1 MMTTGKLR
9 RLTAFSTDPLGGNPA
24 GVWIGPALPD
34 SDTMQGIAKE
44 VGFSETAFLAPDS
57 GTDRMIRYFSPQT
70 EIPFCGH
77 ATIAAGVAL
86 GESDGDGTYRLETP
100 VGQVPVSTRLRDAVR
115 EASLA
120 SVPPRQRVASDELI
134 GEALSCLGWEQG
146 ALDADLPAARIY
158 AGAWHLLLAAASAD
172 RLAALKYDF
181 EQLKA
186 FMLKEDL
193 TTLQL
198 VWRESPNVFHSR
210 NPFPVGG
217 IVEDPATGAAAAALG
232 GYLRDRDLVTP
243 PCTILVR
250 QGEIMGRPSRIT
262 VGIPPSGGVVVT
274 GAAVAI

>member
-1 MMTTGKLR
+1 MTSGKLR

-34 SDTMQGIAKE
+34 SNTMQGIANE

-57 GTDRMIRYFSPQT
+57 GSDRVIRYFSPQR

-86 GESDGDGTYRLETP
+86 GESDGDGIYHLATP
-100 VGQVPVSTRLRDAVR
+100 VGEVPVTTQLREGVR
-115 EASLA
+115 EASLT
-120 SVPPRQRVASDELI
+120 SVPPRQGVASNELI
-134 GEALSCLGWEQG
+134 REALSCLGWEQG
-146 ALDADLPAARIY
+146 ELDNELPPARIY
-158 AGAWHLLLAAASAD
+158 AGAWHLLLAVSSPD
-172 RLAALKYDF
+172 RLAALEYDF
-181 EQLKA
+181 ERLKS
-186 FMLKEDL
+186 FMLKEEL

-198 VWRESPNVFHSR
+198 VWRESPDVFHSR

-232 GYLRDRDLVTP
+232 GYLRARGLVTP

-250 QGEIMGRPSRIT
+250 QGERMGRPSRIT
-262 VGIPPSGGVVVT
+262 VGIPPSGGVLVT